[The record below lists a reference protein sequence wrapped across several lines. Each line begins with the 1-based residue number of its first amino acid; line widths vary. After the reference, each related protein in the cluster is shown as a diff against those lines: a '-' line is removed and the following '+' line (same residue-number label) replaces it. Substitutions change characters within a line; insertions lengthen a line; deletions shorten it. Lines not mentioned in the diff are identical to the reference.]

1 MSGIKNVTNGLA
13 YHTDDLTLNTESKL
27 LNAQKAFLSSSANS
41 ADAQEFCLNAFK
53 LASGKD
59 ANGLKVESNLT
70 GNPKNGLAYIGSNF
84 AVSQRNYLSQA
95 QISSVA
101 QNFCSNAFN
110 MAAGVN
116 VSESLSVKF
125 LSGLI
130 TPSRGR
136 VIDGAIRGATVKQ
149 MQLNKSVTIGVSDSD
164 GFFRTTKEDGAQNS
178 ADMSINAAALIATG
192 GIDVVTGLN
201 NVLTLK
207 SSSGSVISMLTTLVT
222 SILEVNTS
230 LNLENAMHLASNF
243 FNISKNDL
251 GSDYI
256 TLNLHDAEKASIQTY
271 NAVVLANI
279 LSGGSNLSKR
289 GVRNRAA
296 VNNLDKL
303 SHGLA
308 IHVITEGSARFTH
321 ADLLTEVI
329 NNTDG
334 VVSTDT
340 AATDA
345 WSEVFSIAYSKVN
358 GTVNVT
364 KLSMQFLADINNST
378 IYNQVVNSTTDE
390 EKRKRADEIIARSKS
405 QVINID
411 EPAPAPES
419 EPAPAPE
426 PFKTGININTS
437 TGEVFLKDGALKDGN
452 STNIEGIP
460 QQIVFNFDSKQSVKD
475 IFNFGNDVGTVASVK
490 INSGSPPNQYY
501 VDTLSI
507 GMSPFFG
514 YTATLNTFAN
524 PKNLVKDNETLIF
537 TFLTGLDLSK
547 ITSSTLKQVTY
558 KGNNID
564 INII

>member
-164 GFFRTTKEDGAQNS
+164 GFFRTTKEDGAQNT
-178 ADMSINAAALIATG
+178 ADTSINSAALIATG

-251 GSDYI
+251 GADYI
-256 TLNLHDAEKASIQTY
+256 TLNLQNAEKASIQTY

-289 GVRNRAA
+289 GVRNRAV

-303 SHGLA
+303 LHGLG
-308 IHVITEGSARFTH
+308 IHVITEGSARYTH
-321 ADLLTEVI
+321 ADLITELI

-334 VVSTDT
+334 VVSTD
-340 AATDA
+340 ADATDI
-345 WSEVFSIAYSKVN
+345 WGEVFSIAYSKVN

-364 KLSMQFLADINNST
+364 KLSMQFLEDITKST
-378 IYNQVVNSTTDE
+378 IYNQVVNSTTAQ
-390 EKRKRADEIIARSKS
+390 EKETRADEIIARSKN
-405 QVINID
+405 QVLNTD
-411 EPAPAPES
+411 QPDPD
-419 EPAPAPE
+419 PE
-426 PFKTGININTS
+426 PEPETLQKGININTL
-437 TGEVFLKDGALKDGN
+437 TKEVYLKDDGTLPN
-452 STNIEGIP
+452 FEGIP
-460 QQIVFNFDSKQSVKD
+460 QQIIFNFDSAQSVKD
-475 IFNFGNDVGTVASVK
+475 IFNLGDVKVATVD
-490 INSGSPPNQYY
+490 INSGNVGGGPQY

-507 GMSPFFG
+507 QIGAFG
-514 YTATLNTFAN
+514 NKATLNPFSN
-524 PKNLVKDNETLIF
+524 PINLVKNNETLIF
-537 TFLTGLDLSK
+537 TFLSDISK
-547 ITSSTLKQVTY
+547 ITSTTLTGVTY
-558 KGNNID
+558 GGNSINV
-564 INII
+564 NII